1 MRDEGGVAWGFS
13 SGDAKCSG
21 SIYTYLEGRAI
32 KRYFQMEC
40 REEGKR
46 GVRVS
51 PKCVDTAAFC

>member
-1 MRDEGGVAWGFS
+1 MFRVH
-13 SGDAKCSG
+13 
-21 SIYTYLEGRAI
+21 IYLEGRAI
-32 KRYFQMEC
+32 KMYFQMEC